1 MHDLTEEERVEE
13 YFRINVTVP
22 LLDEVVTSM
31 KARFEGGQSSG
42 TMLIPACAITE
53 RDWKSH
59 CVAMYSDDLPSK
71 HTLSAELDLWE
82 QKWTKE
88 WEARWKELQQ
98 QHTKGECLVVN
109 PSELKRKGVPSNVA
123 STLVETNPLF
133 SPNIYQLLIN
143 LAVLATCHKL

>member
-1 MHDLTEEERVEE
+1 MHDLSKEERVEE

-31 KARFEGGQSSG
+31 KARFEGCQSSVVKG

-53 RDWKSH
+53 PDWKSQIQL
-59 CVAMYSDDLPSK
+59 CVEMYSDDLP
-71 HTLSAELDLWE
+71 TLIAELDLWE

-98 QHTKGECLVVN
+98 QHTKITGECLVVTL
-109 PSELKRKGVPSNVA
+109 SEMKKLKRKGVPSNVA
-123 STLVETNPLF
+123 STL
-133 SPNIYQLLIN
+133 
-143 LAVLATCHKL
+143 